1 MLLLH
6 LLLKIPAKQR
16 LSLNQPGRWGVGIVD
31 RRSQSAAIVSL
42 RSPWDIGDKTPDRR
56 ARWRLDAY
64 GADTAAAELDEL
76 LTEWREREDAG
87 QTKLRITARG
97 QASTLH
103 LTFAWADS
111 YD

>member
-1 MLLLH
+1 LLLLY
-6 LLLKIPAKQR
+6 LLLNIPAKRR

-42 RSPWDIGDKTPDRR
+42 RSPWGIGDKTPERR

-64 GADTAAAELDEL
+64 GVNTAAAELDGL
-76 LTEWREREDAG
+76 LTQWRELEHAG

-97 QASTLH
+97 RASALR
-103 LTFAWADS
+103 LTFAWTES
-111 YD
+111 YA